1 MTMSDGRIVT
11 LSFKDWL
18 GLVALV
24 VTILGIVV
32 GCWAQLIRMMERID
46 ANVQHH
52 SQRLDRIE
60 HQLDKRTP

>member
-1 MTMSDGRIVT
+1 MTMPDGRIVT

-18 GLVALV
+18 GLIALV
-24 VTILGIVV
+24 ITILGIVV

-46 ANVQHH
+46 ANVQNH

-60 HQLDKRTP
+60 HQLDKR